1 MSNFAYNHQGLH
13 MTKMKPYHSLLVLAV
28 LVISAIATSANSYHR
43 MQRDIE
49 CDLDRALVITLHENR
64 DQWLTP
70 DTIQDYRSHLS
81 IDFLKKTSLL
91 CYVVDDKH
99 CPNRQGTKGNARQQL
114 TSKTMTLNSHAVR
127 GYANCSFA
135 DVFGLSDQRLPL
147 SLAILSVLW
156 FAATTWHYR
165 RQQANEGNDA
175 LCVALANNANTDKGS
190 VAHTVGALSYL
201 NEDDC
206 FYNHISQ
213 EVVRFTPMQHRLMRM
228 FFASKLHQLSK
239 QDICASLWPKKPDA
253 SETLYSLIRRIKPI
267 IESNMLTI
275 ESERG
280 MAYSL
285 RERTSNAD
293 D

>member
-1 MSNFAYNHQGLH
+1 

-28 LVISAIATSANSYHR
+28 LVISTVATSLSSYHR
-43 MQRDIE
+43 TQRDIE
-49 CDLDRALVITLHENR
+49 CDLDRALAITLHENR

-81 IDFLKKTSLL
+81 IDFLKETSLL
-91 CYVVDDKH
+91 CYVVDDRLTS
-99 CPNRQGTKGNARQQL
+99 NSQGTKGSTRQQL

-147 SLAILSVLW
+147 SLAILSALW
-156 FAATTWHYR
+156 FVAFTWHYR
-165 RQQANEGNDA
+165 RQHTDEGIEA
-175 LCVALANNANTDKGS
+175 LCVALADNTN
-190 VAHTVGALSYL
+190 VCAERVTHTVGVLSYL
-201 NEDDC
+201 NDDDC
-206 FYNHISQ
+206 FYNSANQQI
-213 EVVRFTPMQHRLMRM
+213 VRFTPMQHKLMRM

-267 IESNMLTI
+267 VESNHLTI

-280 MAYSL
+280 MAYRL
-285 RERTSNAD
+285 RERTVKTCE
-293 D
+293 

>member
-1 MSNFAYNHQGLH
+1 MGSTIYNHQGLH

-43 MQRDIE
+43 MQRGIE

-81 IDFLKKTSLL
+81 IDFLKETSLL

-99 CPNRQGTKGNARQQL
+99 RPNRQGTKGNARQQL

-156 FAATTWHYR
+156 FVATTWHYR
-165 RQQANEGNDA
+165 RQHANEGNDA
-175 LCVALANNANTDKGS
+175 LCVALADNANTNEGS

-267 IESNMLTI
+267 IESNKLTI

-280 MAYSL
+280 MAYRL
-285 RERTSNAD
+285 REQTSNAD